1 MNISGIKENTALA
14 LQTIGA
20 HKFRAA
26 LTILGV
32 FIGVLVI
39 VETAAVLNGFRQ
51 TVVDNTEGFGT
62 RNIYLWRYPFIQTGR
77 LPTEVINRKPLTLED
92 ARALQAEVKAAEYVS
107 PAMLYGLPRPGQ
119 IPPAP
124 PEARY
129 RDKAMSRP
137 RLIGGFPVGEVVVN
151 VPVDNGRYFS
161 DSENEHRAFVC
172 VLAFNVVEALFPAE
186 DPIGKSINVM
196 GHDFIV
202 VGTVAK
208 QRAGPFGSENQED
221 NNVVIPYYTFR
232 KILPALDDHFIVVR
246 VREGRMREGME
257 EVETV
262 LRRRRNVPL
271 NAENNFEIGTAESF
285 ISTFD
290 DITGAVFV
298 VMIALSSVAF
308 IVGGVGVTNIML
320 VGVTERTREIGIR
333 KAVGARRSDITW
345 QFLTEAVALTGSG
358 GLAGLL
364 FGWLLSL
371 GVMALIPS
379 LAMKIP
385 FWAGALGFLGS
396 LSVGLIF
403 GIWPAVKAARLDPIV
418 ALRYE

>member
-1 MNISGIKENTALA
+1 MNFSGIRENTALA
-14 LQTIGA
+14 IQTLAA

-32 FIGVLVI
+32 FIGVIVI
-39 VETAAVLNGFRQ
+39 VATAAVLNGFRQ

-62 RNIYLWRYPFIQTGR
+62 RNVYLWRYPFIQTGR
-77 LPTEVINRKPLTLED
+77 PSTEILNRKPLTLDD
-92 ARALQAEVKAAEYVS
+92 ARALEAEVRAAEYVS
-107 PAMLYGLPRPGQ
+107 PALLFGLPQFGEL
-119 IPPAP
+119 PPAP

-129 RDKAMSRP
+129 RDKVMSRP

-151 VPVDNGRYFS
+151 VPVNNGRYFS
-161 DSENEHRAFVC
+161 DAENDHRAFVC

-186 DPIGKSINVM
+186 DPIGKSVNVM
-196 GHDFIV
+196 GHDFTV

-221 NNVVIPYYTFR
+221 NNFVIPYYTFR
-232 KILPALDDHFIVVR
+232 KVLPSLDDHFIVVR
-246 VREGRMREGME
+246 MREGRMSEGIE
-257 EVETV
+257 QIEQV
-262 LRRRRNVPL
+262 LRRRRNVPVY
-271 NAENNFEIGTAESF
+271 ADNNFELGTAESF

-298 VMIALSSVAF
+298 VMLFLSSIAF

-320 VGVTERTREIGIR
+320 VAVTERTREIGIR
-333 KAVGARRSDITW
+333 KALGARRADITW

-364 FGWLLSL
+364 CGWLFSL
-371 GVMALIPS
+371 AVSAVVPD

-385 FWAGALGFLGS
+385 IWAAMLGFFGS
-396 LSVGLIF
+396 VAVGLVF
-403 GIWPAVKAARLDPIV
+403 GIWPAMKAARLDPIV